1 MNEAKLQH
9 DYLQRSQYQH
19 NHDDEIDIRDLVIAL
34 LDGWKI
40 LVASVAV
47 TITLALAY
55 LFFSPVSYTTELAF
69 TPTPDGLRNYNNVQ
83 GINYSEANATAELAQ
98 QLSAWENFY
107 RFLESSETGKAVL
120 REAETGTSEGDPLS
134 FARRA
139 FNNRFSFSSLTDNN
153 PSYSIRYQYQQKA
166 SGPELI
172 NAYFAWTLAEYT
184 HALTK
189 RADRAI
195 DSAVQQNE
203 RQMQALLEAYQE
215 ATQSR
220 ILRLTEADQIRL
232 SQLHDRL
239 EAEKNALVASRQERI
254 RLLSQA
260 EQIAEQ
266 LNINRPTTPRELGR
280 QQDERDVI
288 YAEINSQNALPLYF
302 MGTEALRTERLVL
315 ERNLHEE
322 AKTAEIR
329 AIEKEIEQLQQNRE
343 IEAILAREQE
353 HPFIGSYHDLQEQNL
368 MLQASRITPEDIQVA
383 TVTLWGYQPDTSDSP
398 RRSLT
403 LALAL
408 IGGAMLGVILIALA
422 RLASSIRQHRSQAS

>member
-1 MNEAKLQH
+1 MQVFTGSLQ
-9 DYLQRSQYQH
+9 
-19 NHDDEIDIRDLVIAL
+19 
-34 LDGWKI
+34 
-40 LVASVAV
+40 
-47 TITLALAY
+47 
-55 LFFSPVSYTTELAF
+55 
-69 TPTPDGLRNYNNVQ
+69 
-83 GINYSEANATAELAQ
+83 
-98 QLSAWENFY
+98 
-107 RFLESSETGKAVL
+107 
-120 REAETGTSEGDPLS
+120 
-134 FARRA
+134 
-139 FNNRFSFSSLTDNN
+139 
-153 PSYSIRYQYQQKA
+153 
-166 SGPELI
+166 
-172 NAYFAWTLAEYT
+172 
-184 HALTK
+184 
-189 RADRAI
+189 
-195 DSAVQQNE
+195 
-203 RQMQALLEAYQE
+203 
-215 ATQSR
+215 
-220 ILRLTEADQIRL
+220 
-232 SQLHDRL
+232 
-239 EAEKNALVASRQERI
+239 NALVASRQERI